1 MDGRKQTGG
10 IGEQIAT
17 EVLRRRGVVVLDRNV
32 VVGSGELDMIVRC
45 GGRRAAVEIRTVR
58 GELRMDERF
67 PYSKRR
73 QVHELASAMGISR
86 VDFVGIALHADR
98 LEVHWLRDVPPD

>member
-1 MDGRKQTGG
+1 MDRKQTGAL
-10 IGEQIAT
+10 GEQIAV

-32 VVGSGELDMIVRC
+32 VIGSGELDLIVRC
-45 GGRRAAVEIRTVR
+45 GARRAAVEVRTVR

-73 QVHELASAMGISR
+73 QVRDLASAMGISR
-86 VDFVGIALHADR
+86 VDFVGVALHPDR
-98 LEVHWLRDVPPD
+98 LEVHWLRDVSPD

>member
-1 MDGRKQTGG
+1 MDGRKHTGE
-10 IGEQIAT
+10 IGEQIAA

-32 VVGSGELDMIVRC
+32 VIGSGELDLIVRC
-45 GGRRAAVEIRTVR
+45 GEQRVAVEIRTVR

-73 QVHELASAMGISR
+73 QVHDLAAAMGISR
-86 VDFVGIALHADR
+86 VDFVGVALHADR
-98 LEVHWLRDVPPD
+98 LEVHWLRDVSPD